1 MKGDMERETRSLKQ
15 ELKDDANLR
24 RLAVVVRDSNDA
36 IMIKDFSGRILAWN
50 RGAVRMYGYTEQEA
64 LGLNILDLVPEESR
78 EEYRGMLAGLAK
90 GEPVTSFET
99 RRLTKDGRV
108 LDVWLIVT
116 TLPDEAGLS
125 GTFST
130 TERDITE
137 RRRKEQDLIIANQ
150 ELAFQHREK
159 EKRAGELVIANQ
171 KLAFQNREKEKRA
184 DELIIANKELA
195 FQSREKEKRADELII
210 ANKELA
216 FQSRE
221 KEKRADELI
230 IANKELVYQNEEKEK
245 RAAELII
252 ANKEL
257 AFQNEEKEKRADEL
271 KRSNEELAATVEA
284 LRASEALLPAA
295 INILPVGL
303 WIIDAEGKIVTSSAA
318 AQRIWAGVRYVG
330 IDQLGEYKGWRTDS
344 GKPIEAHEWA
354 GARALE
360 KGETTTEQ
368 EVEIECFDGT
378 HKIILDSAVPL
389 RKSDGSIGGAVTIN
403 QDITERRRAEEALHL
418 ANAYNRS
425 LIEASLDPLV
435 TIGRDGKIT
444 DVNAATEKVTGYSRQ
459 DLVGND
465 FLDYFLEPEKA
476 RAGYQRVFKEGCVV
490 DYPLEIRHKDGRITS
505 VLYNASV
512 YRDEKGEVSGVF
524 AAARDITERKRAEEA
539 QALNSQLTQALL
551 QLNKM
556 TEATLQEIT
565 DFTLEESVRLTLSK
579 IGYLAFLNQDE
590 SVLTMHSW
598 SKTAMAECA
607 IIEKP
612 IIYPVATTGLW
623 GEAVRQRRPVITN
636 DYAADNPLKK
646 TYPKGHVLVK
656 RHMNIPV
663 FAGSRIVLVAG
674 VGNKTEE
681 YDQDNVRQLTLL
693 MEGMWR
699 LIERKRAEEALRKA
713 VGDLKR
719 SNEELQQ
726 FAYVAS
732 HDLQEPLRAVASFT
746 QLLSQRYKGRLDAD
760 ADEFIAFAVGGANR
774 MQTLINDLL
783 SYSRLETRGKPPEPT
798 DSHDALG
805 QALANLGTAI
815 QESGALVT
823 NDDLPMVKAD
833 ESQLAQL
840 FQNLVGN
847 AVKFHGKEPPRVH
860 ISAVSQGNEWLFSVR
875 DNGIGIAQEYQER
888 IFTIFQRL
896 HSREEYPGTGIGL
909 ALCKRIVERHG
920 GTIRVESGPGSGSTF
935 FFTLP
940 KP

>member
-159 EKRAGELVIANQ
+159 EKRAEELVIANQ

-184 DELIIANKELA
+184 DELIIANKELVY
-195 FQSREKEKRADELII
+195 QNEEKEKRAAELII

-360 KGETTTEQ
+360 KGETTIEQ
-368 EVEIECFDGT
+368 EVEIVCFDGT

-389 RKSDGSIGGAVTIN
+389 RRSDGSIGGAVTIN

-539 QALNSQLTQALL
+539 LRRA
-551 QLNKM
+551 
-556 TEATLQEIT
+556 
-565 DFTLEESVRLTLSK
+565 
-579 IGYLAFLNQDE
+579 
-590 SVLTMHSW
+590 
-598 SKTAMAECA
+598 
-607 IIEKP
+607 
-612 IIYPVATTGLW
+612 VA
-623 GEAVRQRRPVITN
+623 
-636 DYAADNPLKK
+636 
-646 TYPKGHVLVK
+646 
-656 RHMNIPV
+656 
-663 FAGSRIVLVAG
+663 
-674 VGNKTEE
+674 
-681 YDQDNVRQLTLL
+681 
-693 MEGMWR
+693 
-699 LIERKRAEEALRKA
+699 
-713 VGDLKR
+713 DLKR

-746 QLLSQRYKGRLDAD
+746 QLLSERYKGRLDTK
-760 ADEFIAFAVGGANR
+760 ADEFIAFAVDGANR

-783 SYSRLETRGKPPEPT
+783 SYSRLETRGKPPERT

-805 QALANLGTAI
+805 RALANLGTAI

-823 NDDLPMVKAD
+823 NDDLPTVRAD
-833 ESQLAQL
+833 ESQLTML

-847 AVKFHGKEPPRVH
+847 AVKFHGPEPPRVH
-860 ISAVSQGNEWLFSVR
+860 VSAALQGNEWLFSVR

-888 IFTIFQRL
+888 IFSIFQRL